1 MKSSLVL
8 IFLMSCVSVFS
19 HAQQV
24 APGLTATS
32 VEAAPVVAPTLLA
45 GQYWTYRRLDMWRN
59 EETETFSQYLL
70 AELPDYWA
78 VSWTILKS
86 KDAQRLGS
94 VTPEKLFTAG
104 HGFGDSRIVGTHES
118 LRFPLTT
125 GKTWDFGYTFNGK
138 PGSVTEIKQTATVKG
153 WETVKVPAGTFRAL
167 RVEHQG
173 YYATFE
179 NGSTWS
185 GRIRETF
192 WYAPSARRIVVHEY
206 QDTGA
211 LGTIWEKRRDELVNM
226 LL

>member
-1 MKSSLVL
+1 MKSRIAS
-8 IFLMSCVSVFS
+8 IFLMGCLVAFS

-24 APGLTATS
+24 FPAVAAAS
-32 VEAAPVVAPTLLA
+32 AEAAPVTAPTLLA

-86 KDAQRLGS
+86 KDAQRANS
-94 VTPEKLFTAG
+94 VTPEKMFTAG
-104 HGFGDSRIVGTHES
+104 QGFGDSRVVGLHEP
-118 LRFPLTT
+118 LRFPLAV
-125 GKTWDFGYTFNGK
+125 GKSWDFSYTFNAK
-138 PGSVTEIKQTATVKG
+138 PGSVTEVKQTATVKG
-153 WETVKVPAGTFRAL
+153 WETVKVPAGSFRAL

-179 NGSTWS
+179 NGGTWS

-192 WYAPSARRIVVHEY
+192 WYAPSARRIVIHEY

-211 LGTIWEKRRDELVNM
+211 LGTIWDKRRDELVNM

>member
-1 MKSSLVL
+1 MKSSIVLVFL
-8 IFLMSCVSVFS
+8 IGCASAFS
-19 HAQQV
+19 NAQQLPP
-24 APGLTATS
+24 APTATS
-32 VEAAPVVAPTLLA
+32 IEAAPVTAPALLA
-45 GQYWTYRRLDMWRN
+45 GQYWTYRRFDMWRK
-59 EETETFSQYLL
+59 EELETFSQYLL

-104 HGFGDSRIVGTHES
+104 HGFGDSRVVGLHES
-118 LRFPLTT
+118 LRFPLAV
-125 GKTWDFGYTFNGK
+125 GKSWDFSYTFNGK

-192 WYAPSARRIVVHEY
+192 WYAPSALRIVIHEY

-211 LGTIWEKRRDELVNM
+211 LGTIWDKRRDELVNM
-226 LL
+226 HL

>member
-1 MKSSLVL
+1 MKSSIVL

-19 HAQQV
+19 NAQQ
-24 APGLTATS
+24 LTSGVTAAT
-32 VEAAPVVAPTLLA
+32 VEAAPVAAPTLLA
-45 GQYWTYRRLDMWRN
+45 GQYWTYRRVDLWRN
-59 EETETFSQYLL
+59 EEMESFSQYLL

-78 VSWTILKS
+78 VSWTIFKS
-86 KDAQRLGS
+86 KDPQRLGS

-104 HGFGDSRIVGTHES
+104 HGFDDSRVVGKHES
-118 LRFPLTT
+118 LRFPLAV
-125 GKTWDFGYTFNGK
+125 GKSWDFNYTLNSK

-167 RVEHQG
+167 RIEHQG
-173 YYATFE
+173 YYATSE
-179 NGSTWS
+179 NSSTWS

-211 LGTIWEKRRDELVNM
+211 LGTVWDKRRDELVDM